1 MSAADDAR
9 KRFWQISIAGV
20 FFQGAAAAIDSG
32 TIVAML
38 VYGLT
43 VSVFGVGAAAA
54 ISRVGWLAPQLVVSY
69 IAQKRALRMPFYCVG
84 AFGRAPCLAALAALL
99 WFGAA
104 LPHSWLITL
113 FFVLW
118 TMFAFIGGIV
128 ADPYNDIVARAVPS
142 QRRSRLRAIRFFG
155 GGLLALGVAVA
166 AQAALG
172 TLPFHQGHAAL
183 LLLASALFFVSA
195 GSRAQV
201 DIVEVTNW
209 RRMLIRYWR
218 ATALRVAPDVSE
230 MIVSL
235 RPQQIEHMKQRMAA
249 ANDDYKHEFLP
260 DDPVKRQAR
269 RIKRIE
275 DRLEYYFG
283 PLADVQ
289 RDIVRRM
296 AAAMPRNEQVW
307 FEERFARQKEVVDLA
322 ERLGRFGP
330 TPATAQREEAA

>member
-1 MSAADDAR
+1 M
-9 KRFWQISIAGV
+9 
-20 FFQGAAAAIDSG
+20 
-32 TIVAML
+32 
-38 VYGLT
+38 
-43 VSVFGVGAAAA
+43 
-54 ISRVGWLAPQLVVSY
+54 
-69 IAQKRALRMPFYCVG
+69 
-84 AFGRAPCLAALAALL
+84 
-99 WFGAA
+99 
-104 LPHSWLITL
+104 
-113 FFVLW
+113 
-118 TMFAFIGGIV
+118 
-128 ADPYNDIVARAVPS
+128 
-142 QRRSRLRAIRFFG
+142 
-155 GGLLALGVAVA
+155 
-166 AQAALG
+166 
-172 TLPFHQGHAAL
+172 
-183 LLLASALFFVSA
+183 
-195 GSRAQV
+195 

-307 FEERFARQKEVVDLA
+307 FEERFARQKDFVDLA

-330 TPATAQREEAA
+330 TPATAQREEAARLVADNLVHYGSRAIRNAGRCGDSTGTAGRSACRTTT